1 MHAITAYKSLPGP
14 GKGNLKSSGLNA
26 LDVNS
31 FLPWAQQKSES
42 HVSVFSGLRS
52 DVRRRRY
59 DFMCPSINVSSLPN
73 NREQGSKASNNLKD
87 CFQSFLL
94 CGLVFRLHRNHPTKE
109 DRFLTTTGENQ

>member
-14 GKGNLKSSGLNA
+14 GKGNLKSLGLNA
-26 LDVNS
+26 LDVNG

-42 HVSVFSGLRS
+42 HVSVFTGLRS

-59 DFMCPSINVSSLPN
+59 DFMCPFINVSSLPN
-73 NREQGSKASNNLKD
+73 NREQGSNASNNLKD

-94 CGLVFRLHRNHPTKE
+94 CVGSFYFAQQFCPTKGE
-109 DRFLTTTGENQ
+109 FFLRGIGL